1 MSCISVNINCCRICE
16 NKNIDKVISLG
27 EQYITSRFPIY
38 GEWDFP
44 KTPIDLCLCND
55 CGLIQLLQTTNSN
68 EMYEYDY
75 GYRSGISNTMRLHL
89 QEYNCEI
96 LSIVN
101 DLKNDDYILDIGSN
115 DSTMLNNY
123 PENLNNLVGIDPTGN
138 QFIKYY
144 TRATLIDDYFTK
156 DIFQKKYGNTKCKI
170 ISSISMFYDLPDPV
184 QFAKDIY
191 DILDDDGIWTC
202 EQSYIL
208 TMIQKNSID
217 TICHEHLE
225 YYALKQIKKIA
236 DLCGFKI
243 HNIVLN
249 DCNGGSFRIYFAK
262 QNSTKY
268 IECKELISSML
279 EEEEKY
285 ELNKKETYEKF
296 ISNCDYEIKK
306 LKNLLTT
313 INENGQ
319 NTYIYG
325 ASTKGNCLLQYANI
339 NETDIEYA
347 VERNLDK
354 VGKMTN
360 TGIKII
366 SEERMR
372 KNPPNFLLVL
382 PYHFKDEIILRE
394 NEFLKNGG
402 QLIFP
407 LPILKIVGYN
417 DNNDKKMLITGCEG
431 HIGKYVKELFQEKY
445 NLYGIGNTNNINN
458 ENKILKYYF
467 DMTNYKTLDFV
478 LDILQ
483 PNIIIHLAGISN
495 SNEAYNNPIKTL
507 ETNGML
513 TLHLCDMIH
522 KKKLNTILFNASS
535 SEMFKGHEKYF
546 IKDNDDKNKHH
557 IHPYSIGKIMG
568 HSIIDFYRIYKDLPF
583 YNGVFF
589 TIESKYKKK
598 TFLLNKVANHAKN
611 WNITKEILE
620 VGNLFSYRNILH
632 TSDAVKAIETII
644 NSNEPDNYLIC
655 NDTNYII
662 FDLVYKIYSLCNIE
676 LYENNDEKDDE
687 KDEEVY
693 YYDKL
698 TNLPVIKM
706 TNKLLG
712 HDTTIT
718 NINGTPTKLKNLGWE
733 ISFNINDILNE
744 LINTY

>member
-1 MSCISVNINCCRICE
+1 MSCISQNINCCRICE

-27 EQYITSRFPIY
+27 EQYITSRFPNY
-38 GEWDFP
+38 GDWDFP
-44 KTPIDLCLCND
+44 KTPIDLCLCDN

-75 GYRSGISNTMRLHL
+75 GYRSGISNTMRNHL
-89 QEYNCEI
+89 LEYNCEI

-123 PENLNNLVGIDPTGN
+123 PENFNNLIGIDPTGK

-144 TRATLIDDYFTK
+144 TRARLISNYFTK
-156 DIFQKKYGNTKCKI
+156 DIFQEIYGNTKCKI
-170 ISSISMFYDLPDPV
+170 ISSISMFYDLPHPV

-191 DILDDDGIWTC
+191 DILDDNGIWTC
-202 EQSYIL
+202 EQSYLL
-208 TMIQKNSID
+208 TMIKENSID

-236 DLCGFKI
+236 DLSGFKI
-243 HNIVLN
+243 IHILLN
-249 DCNGGSFRIYFAK
+249 NCNGGSFRIYFAK

-268 IECKELISSML
+268 IECKELILSML

-285 ELNKKETYEKF
+285 ELNKKETYENF
-296 ISNCDYEIKK
+296 ILNCDYEMKK
-306 LKNLLTT
+306 LKNLLLT

-339 NETDIEYA
+339 NETDIQYA

-366 SEERMR
+366 SEEKMR
-372 KNPPNFLLVL
+372 EKPPNFLLVL
-382 PYHFKDEIILRE
+382 PYHFKDEIIIRE

-407 LPILKIVGYN
+407 LPNLKIVGYN
-417 DNNDKKMLITGCEG
+417 NKKILITGCEG
-431 HIGKYVKELFQEKY
+431 HIGRYVKELFQEKY
-445 NLYGIGNTNNINN
+445 NLYGIGHINNINN
-458 ENKILKYYF
+458 EKNILKYYF
-467 DMTNYKTLDFV
+467 DMTNYKILDFV
-478 LDILQ
+478 LDTLQ

-495 SNEAYNNPIKTL
+495 SNEAYHDPIKTL

-513 TLHLCDMIH
+513 TVHLCEIIN
-522 KKKLNTILFNASS
+522 KKKLNTILFNAST
-535 SEMFKGHEKYF
+535 SEMYKGHEKYF
-546 IKDNDDKNKHH
+546 VDDNDDKNKYH
-557 IHPYSIGKIMG
+557 IHPYSIGKIVS
-568 HSIIDFYRIYKDLPF
+568 HSIIDFYRIYHNLPF

-611 WNITKEILE
+611 WNTTKEILE
-620 VGNLFSYRNILH
+620 VGNLFSHRNILH

-644 NSNEPDNYLIC
+644 NSNNPDNYLIC
-655 NDTNYII
+655 NDTNYIV
-662 FDLVYKIYSLCNIE
+662 FDLVYKIYKLCNIE
-676 LYENNDEKDDE
+676 LYENIITNNKQENE
-687 KDEEVY
+687 IY
-693 YYDKL
+693 YYDKFS
-698 TNLPVIKM
+698 NLPVIKI
-706 TNKLLG
+706 TNKILG

-718 NINGTPTKLKNLGWE
+718 NINGNPTKLKNLGWK

-744 LINTY
+744 LINA